1 MLQRGTQ
8 RGNESL
14 IFRKIQGYW
23 CLTVRPWCLPAA
35 PWVSDPRLSDWRALS
50 SHTRQINQSQT
61 ASPLLFPGT
70 RRVQRNSPRSA
81 CRSNSRPRSADLQR
95 RADSKQVAEP
105 PPSYDTRHQTFASP
119 LLPVAERGYA
129 THCTMAMSKRPES
142 FIPWPLA
149 PLARL
154 GKAHLYL
161 ASRQPVELPIPAS
174 THLLRKSSQMKG
186 FIARTKAEP
195 YDQVA
200 GDCSDLFSRWVKES
214 QSHPGRSL

>member
-14 IFRKIQGYW
+14 IFRKIQGYR

-81 CRSNSRPRSADLQR
+81 CRSNSRPRSADLRR

-129 THCTMAMSKRPES
+129 THCTMVMSKRPES

-149 PLARL
+149 QLARPVAFAPRQSSSL
-154 GKAHLYL
+154 SREPPAGRAAYSSEHAFAQKVQPNEGLHRAHE
-161 ASRQPVELPIPAS
+161 SRTV
-174 THLLRKSSQMKG
+174 
-186 FIARTKAEP
+186 
-195 YDQVA
+195 
-200 GDCSDLFSRWVKES
+200 
-214 QSHPGRSL
+214 